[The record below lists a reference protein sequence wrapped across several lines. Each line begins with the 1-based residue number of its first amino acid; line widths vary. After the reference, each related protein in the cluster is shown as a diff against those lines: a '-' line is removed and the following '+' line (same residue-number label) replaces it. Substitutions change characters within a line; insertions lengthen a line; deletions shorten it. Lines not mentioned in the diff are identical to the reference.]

1 MRSHDPRVALFD
13 VLRAGAEIERFL
25 AGRSLADYESD
36 RLLSSA
42 VERQSEII
50 GEALT
55 RALQADPGLD
65 VRLPEA
71 RSVVGLRNRL
81 AHGYDTID
89 DRLVWS
95 LATQRLPELLVTV
108 RGIVGEETDH
118 G

>member
-1 MRSHDPRVALFD
+1 MRLHDPLIALAD
-13 VLRAGAEIERFL
+13 VLRAGREVERFL
-25 AGRSLADYESD
+25 RDRTLADYESD

-42 VERQSEII
+42 VERQFEII

-55 RALQADPGLD
+55 RALRADPGLE

-81 AHGYDTID
+81 AHGSDTID